1 MSIQTDKPWEWPARF
16 VQTSIRRARN
26 LIRCVQEAIGM
37 QQQTSAAPARPHVF
51 TITYWGVTGT
61 LTTPL
66 RASQVTNKLVAA
78 IQWLIERDRL
88 ADLRPGPALEANI
101 RRRIEEELP
110 FHVRS
115 SYGGNTT
122 CIEVQTP
129 DSLLILDCG
138 SGFRE
143 LGVSLA
149 ARWKNKPAGPER
161 TAHVLVTH
169 SHIDHICAT
178 PYFLPYYDPANH
190 FTIYGSPETLHN
202 LGVLFD
208 PQSEM
213 SRRYFPPT
221 YEQMKALKDFRPIP
235 PGSAFDIGSTRICT
249 HALTH
254 PGGCLAYRLE
264 NAGHVFVFA
273 TDHEQ
278 VEVPD
283 RGLTEFAHGADLFYT
298 EGQYTRGEYEGRDQ
312 IGCSPALPRQG
323 WGHSSLEACV
333 CTAVAAGVR
342 ELHVGHRDPAR
353 SDEDIAHLEDFLC
366 RRLPEELRRAGRAED
381 SCRARIVHEGLVVRC

>member
-1 MSIQTDKPWEWPARF
+1 MHEHPCEPGSRQ
-16 VQTSIRRARN
+16 S
-26 LIRCVQEAIGM
+26 
-37 QQQTSAAPARPHVF
+37 VF

-61 LTTPL
+61 LTSPL
-66 RASQVTNKLVAA
+66 RGEEVTDKLVASLRY
-78 IQWLIERDRL
+78 LIERDLL
-88 ADLRPGPALEANI
+88 ADLHAGADLEANI
-101 RRRIEEELP
+101 RRRITEELP
-110 FHVRS
+110 FHLRS

-129 DSLLILDCG
+129 DALLILDCG

-143 LGVSLA
+143 LGLSLA
-149 ARWKNKPAGPER
+149 ARWCSKPAGAER

-169 SHIDHICAT
+169 PHIDHIYAT
-178 PYFLPYYDPANH
+178 PYFQPYFDPGNH
-190 FTIYGSPETLHN
+190 FTIYGSPDTLHC

-221 YEQMKALKDFRPIP
+221 YEQMKALKEFRPIP
-235 PGSAFDIGSTRICT
+235 PGSSFEIGSTHLRT
-249 HALTH
+249 YSLTH

-264 NAGHVFVFA
+264 YAGRVFVFA

-278 VEVPD
+278 VQTPD
-283 RGLTEFAHGADLFYT
+283 PGLVEFSRGADLLYT
-298 EGQYTRGEYEGRDQ
+298 DGQYTQREYEGQ
-312 IGCSPALPRQG
+312 EKIGICPPLSRHG
-323 WGHSSLEACV
+323 WGHSSMEACV

-353 SDEDIAHLEDFLC
+353 SDEDIARLEAWLHT
-366 RRLPEELRRAGRAED
+366 RLREELRRSGRDVD
-381 SCRARIVHEGLVVRC
+381 SCRARIVHEGLVVHC

>member
-1 MSIQTDKPWEWPARF
+1 M
-16 VQTSIRRARN
+16 
-26 LIRCVQEAIGM
+26 
-37 QQQTSAAPARPHVF
+37 
-51 TITYWGVTGT
+51 
-61 LTTPL
+61 
-66 RASQVTNKLVAA
+66 
-78 IQWLIERDRL
+78 
-88 ADLRPGPALEANI
+88 
-101 RRRIEEELP
+101 P
-110 FHVRS
+110 FHLRS

-129 DSLLILDCG
+129 DALLILDCG

-149 ARWKNKPAGPER
+149 ERWQSKGTGPER
-161 TAHVLVTH
+161 TAHVLVSH
-169 SHIDHICAT
+169 PHIDHIYAT
-178 PYFLPYYDPANH
+178 PYFFPYYDPKNR
-190 FTIYGSPETLHN
+190 FIIYGSPDTIHS

-221 YEQMKALKDFRPIP
+221 YDQMMALEDFRPIE
-235 PGSAFDIGSTRICT
+235 PGSDFQIASTRIRT

-264 NAGHVFVFA
+264 NAGRVFVFA

-283 RGLTEFAHGADLFYT
+283 RGLVEFARDADLFYT
-298 EGQYTRGEYEGRDQ
+298 EGQYTKDEYEGRDKV
-312 IGCSPALPRQG
+312 GDSPPLPRKG
-323 WGHSSLEACV
+323 WGHSTVEACV
-333 CTAVAAGVR
+333 STAVAAGVR

-353 SDEDIAHLEDFLC
+353 NDADISRLEDFLHE
-366 RRLPEELRRAGRAED
+366 RLREELRRAGAPKTA
-381 SCRARIVHEGLVVRC
+381 ARHASSTRG

>member
-1 MSIQTDKPWEWPARF
+1 MSEP
-16 VQTSIRRARN
+16 
-26 LIRCVQEAIGM
+26 
-37 QQQTSAAPARPHVF
+37 TSAPQLRQSVF

-61 LTTPL
+61 LTSPL
-66 RASQVTNKLVAA
+66 RGEEVTGKLVAA
-78 IQWLIERDRL
+78 LQCLIERDRL
-88 ADLRPGPALEANI
+88 ADLHPGPDLVANI

-110 FHVRS
+110 FHLRS

-129 DSLLILDCG
+129 DALLILDCG

-143 LGVSLA
+143 LGISLA
-149 ARWKNKPAGPER
+149 ARWQSKPPGAQR

-169 SHIDHICAT
+169 SHIDHIYAT
-178 PYFLPYYDPANH
+178 PYFLPYYDPGNH
-190 FTIYGSPETLHN
+190 FTIYGSPDTLHN

-221 YEQMKALKDFRPIP
+221 YEQMMALKEFRPIP
-235 PGSAFDIGSTRICT
+235 PGSSFEIGPTQLRTYS
-249 HALTH
+249 LTH

-278 VEVPD
+278 VQSPD
-283 RGLTEFAHGADLFYT
+283 PGLVEFARGADVLYAD
-298 EGQYTRGEYEGRDQ
+298 GQYTLGEYEGRDK
-312 IGCSPALPRQG
+312 IGTCPPEPHRG
-323 WGHSSLEACV
+323 WGHSSIEACV
-333 CTAVAAGVR
+333 STAVAAGVR
-342 ELHVGHRDPAR
+342 ELHLGHRDPAR
-353 SDEDIAHLEDFLC
+353 SDEDIARLEIFL
-366 RRLPEELRRAGRAED
+366 RQRLVEELRRAGRDED
-381 SCRARIVHEGLVVRC
+381 SCRARIVHEGMVVHC